1 MATHL
6 GWGEAK
12 VEEGNAAHAAAA
24 HTLLNAW
31 VTNTPITGKLG
42 ENLSAKPSFI
52 FSHPYSLW
60 KCHLERI
67 LHGGMMPSGPPALQ
81 PSTNTIICICRLAN
95 LFL

>member
-42 ENLSAKPSFI
+42 EIYLQNLLSSSLILTLFGSAVSRG
-52 FSHPYSLW
+52 Y
-60 KCHLERI
+60 CTAE
-67 LHGGMMPSGPPALQ
+67 
-81 PSTNTIICICRLAN
+81 
-95 LFL
+95 